1 MWDGMD
7 VLRRMM
13 PTRLTIADH
22 ERMDPMADAF
32 QRWAGALLD
41 PLRDRLDAAR
51 YPIVEVDSGRI
62 RWVA

>member
-13 PTRLTIADH
+13 PTRLTIGKS
-22 ERMDPMADAF
+22 ERLDPMAEAF
-32 QRWAGALLD
+32 DKWAGALLD